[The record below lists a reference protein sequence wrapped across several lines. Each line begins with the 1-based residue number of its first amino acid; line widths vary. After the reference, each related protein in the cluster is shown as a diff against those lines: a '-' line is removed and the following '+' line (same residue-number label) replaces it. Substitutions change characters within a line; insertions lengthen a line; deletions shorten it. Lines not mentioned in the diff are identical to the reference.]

1 MDRTCSPQTETQAL
15 TGARTCVVFR
25 AGNPAEA
32 FAVADR
38 LSGANVPYCI
48 EEKWSFAYDG
58 VWGVSGG
65 GDWGH
70 IVVFEDD
77 RVKAAGV
84 VAGFLQTRTGTPS

>member
-1 MDRTCSPQTETQAL
+1 MARACSPQTEVQAR
-15 TGARTCVVFR
+15 TGATTCVVFR

-32 FAVADR
+32 FAVGDR

-48 EEKWSFAYDG
+48 QEKWSSAYDG

-77 RVKAAGV
+77 RTRAAEV
-84 VAGFLQTRTGTPS
+84 VAEFHHTRTGTPS